1 MTTIVNTKLGE
12 NRGKKRIWLEGAK
25 IAREGYRVGQRF
37 DIQVSHEKV
46 TMTLNEVGQYKV
58 SKRTRK
64 EEEMPIIDVNNA
76 EITDTFANTLL
87 LRVVINRGTIVITSH
102 HQQTRAQ
109 ERLDRLSAKIKEG
122 TPLDVCSLFHGGGI
136 LDKAIH
142 HGLANAGIK
151 TTIAL
156 AVELESKYLES
167 SLRNNTELWNP
178 KSIVIHA
185 PIESV
190 DLSRTPP
197 QVDIVV
203 AGIPCTGASKA
214 GRSKNQNWGD
224 TAGGFAESHSSAGAL
239 FFNFLQFITV
249 LNPSVIV
256 IENVPEYQNTA
267 SMEVIA
273 SVLTSL
279 KYTIQMRV
287 LDSSEFGVLEK
298 RKRLCVVAMTEGL
311 EGFDLGSVSSEPKQ
325 PPAQGA
331 QKVKHILDD
340 IDLESPRWKE
350 FDYIRIKQERDIAAG
365 KGFKRQLITGDETH
379 LGTIGKDYAKC
390 RSTEPFIVHPHN
402 SNKSRLLTPVEHC
415 RVKGVPVSAIAGES
429 DTTAHQILGQSVCFP
444 VFEQVAFSLGFS
456 LLGQCALRSQ
466 AA

>member
-25 IAREGYRVGQRF
+25 IAREGYLVGQRF
-37 DIQVSHEKV
+37 DVKVSHEKV

-64 EEEMPIIDVNNA
+64 EEEMPIIDVNNT
-76 EITDTFANTLL
+76 EITNVFADTVL
-87 LRVVINRGTIVITSH
+87 LRVVINRGTIVIMAH
-102 HQQTRAQ
+102 HQQTRTQ
-109 ERLDRLSAKIKEG
+109 ERLDRLSTKIKEG

-142 HGLANAGIK
+142 HGLANSGIK

-156 AVELESKYLES
+156 AVELESKYIDA

-214 GRSKNQNWGD
+214 GRSKNKTWGD
-224 TAGGFAESHSSAGAL
+224 TAGGFAESHSAAGAL

-267 SMEVIA
+267 SMDVIA

-279 KYTIQMRV
+279 NYTIQMRV
-287 LDSSEFGVLEK
+287 LDAGEFGVLEK
-298 RKRLCVVAMTEGL
+298 RRRLCVVALTEGL
-311 EGFDLGSVSSEPKQ
+311 DGFDLGTVAQRTEDTTSSKNT
-325 PPAQGA
+325 
-331 QKVKHILDD
+331 KIKHILDD
-340 IDLESPRWKE
+340 IDLESTRWKE
-350 FDYIRIKQERDIAAG
+350 FDYLRIKQERDIAAG
-365 KGFKRQLITGDETH
+365 KGFKRQLLTGEETH

-390 RSTEPFIVHPHN
+390 RSTEPFIVHPQDC
-402 SNKSRLLTPVEHC
+402 NKSRLLTPVEHC

-429 DTTAHQILGQSVCFP
+429 DTIAHQILGQSVCFP
-444 VFEQVAFSLGFS
+444 VFEHVAFSLGQS
-456 LLGQCALRSQ
+456 VLSAQ